1 MKIKTTT
8 LLALGTLVSM
18 THGAALAESLP
29 DTGVDNPT
37 RNQIPEMAA
46 SNASASVTPLGD
58 DELQDRP
65 AGIAGALKDL
75 ADRGIFLRANLINQY
90 ARNTRGGVE
99 QGHTNVGQ
107 FNIGADL
114 NLDKLIGTKG
124 SSCHFTVYKDYG
136 DGLNHD
142 VTGTF
147 PKQQYIYKNEFPRW
161 HLGTF
166 AFEQKLLD
174 DRLDIIVGRLGTTSY
189 YAKLTPN
196 CQFQAGNTCGVP
208 RLINSE
214 AGYSLLPSATWGINA
229 RYRTTPNTYVETG
242 VYEVNPTT
250 SASNGMDFSIG
261 EANGVTVPL
270 EWGWVEKGKF
280 EVKAGGYVSTAPR
293 PDPYYNTA
301 GRSLGRFGGTAETVN
316 EERKGVYLLGDKVVW
331 RPDPHSRRN
340 LTVFGGVVQQLED
353 EEIMKQQF
361 LGGFVLTGPT
371 ESRPQ
376 DTIGLSASM
385 FNLTDKERDYLHD
398 ARVKAGGHGSNN
410 PHEYSFELNYGWHV
424 SPGVIVMPNVQYIV
438 NPDNSGL
445 AKTSTLPKNML
456 AFGLNLQLSFG
467 GMFGL
472 SSPSG
477 GD

>member
-1 MKIKTTT
+1 MKIKTTNILAFGVLTT
-8 LLALGTLVSM
+8 LLHGTSLAATLPATEGAEKASNRLPGMPVETQDEPVSAPVVSQE
-18 THGAALAESLP
+18 TRATGLGAALKELAEQ
-29 DTGVDNPT
+29 GV
-37 RNQIPEMAA
+37 
-46 SNASASVTPLGD
+46 
-58 DELQDRP
+58 
-65 AGIAGALKDL
+65 
-75 ADRGIFLRANLINQY
+75 FLRANLINQY

-99 QGHTNVGQ
+99 QGHSNVGQ

-114 NLDKLIGTKG
+114 NLDKLIGTQG
-124 SSCHFTVYKDYG
+124 SSFHFTVYKDYG
-136 DGLNHD
+136 FGLNHD

-147 PKQQYIYKNEFPRW
+147 PKQQHIYKNEFPDW
-161 HLGTF
+161 HLGLF

-174 DRLDIIVGRLGTTSY
+174 DKLDVIVGRLGTTSY
-189 YAKLTPN
+189 YAKLTTN
-196 CQFQAGNTCGVP
+196 CQFQSGNNCGVP

-229 RYRTTPNTYVETG
+229 KYRTTPHTYVETG
-242 VYEVNPTT
+242 VYEVNPST
-250 SASNGMDFSIG
+250 SASNGMDFSIA

-270 EWGWVEKGKF
+270 EWGWVEPGKF

-301 GRSLGRFGGTAETVN
+301 GRSLGRFGGTAREVN
-316 EERKGVYLLGDKVVW
+316 DERKGVYLLGDRVVW
-331 RPDPHSRRN
+331 RPDANSTRN

-353 EEIMKQQF
+353 EEIMRQQF

-371 ESRPQ
+371 ASRPR
-376 DTIGLSASM
+376 DTIGFSASL
-385 FNLTDKERDYLHD
+385 FNLTNKERAFLRD
-398 ARVKAGGHGSNN
+398 AREKAGGHGSND

-424 SPGVIVMPNVQYIV
+424 IPGVIVMPNVQYIV

-445 AKTSTLPKNML
+445 PKTATLPKNML
-456 AFGLNLQLSFG
+456 AYGLNVQLNFG